1 MSTIDVEKLKKSLI
15 SNISRKSIAIS
26 EGLKHIDP
34 NNQDEIDLI
43 INISD
48 ALNNEIKYFKKLY
61 SEKNKN

>member
-1 MSTIDVEKLKKSLI
+1 MSTIDVEKLEKSLI
-15 SNISRKSIAIS
+15 SNISKKSIAIS
-26 EGLKHIDP
+26 EGLKHIDS

-48 ALNNEIKYFKKLY
+48 ALNDEMEYLKKLY

>member
-1 MSTIDVEKLKKSLI
+1 MSIIDENKVEKSLI
-15 SNISRKSIAIS
+15 KNISRKSIAIS

-48 ALNNEIKYFKKLY
+48 ALNDEMECLKKLY

>member
-1 MSTIDVEKLKKSLI
+1 MSTENENKVEKSLI
-15 SNISRKSIAIS
+15 KNISRKSIAIS

-61 SEKNKN
+61 SE

>member
-1 MSTIDVEKLKKSLI
+1 MNTVDVNKLEESLI
-15 SNISRKSIAIS
+15 RNISRKSIAIS

-48 ALNNEIKYFKKLY
+48 ALNDEMECLKKLY
-61 SEKNKN
+61 SDKNKN

>member
-1 MSTIDVEKLKKSLI
+1 MSTIDVEKLEKSLT

-48 ALNNEIKYFKKLY
+48 ALNDEMECLKKLY

>member
-1 MSTIDVEKLKKSLI
+1 MSTIDVEKLEKSLI

-48 ALNNEIKYFKKLY
+48 ALNDEMECLKKLY
-61 SEKNKN
+61 SERNKN